1 MGEAMSTEITKIGK
15 CGTFVIPA
23 SLRKKYGLTDGSL
36 VVAEEQD
43 GGILIRPA
51 VAFPIEIY
59 SSERIAEFLL
69 SNAIDTEDYESAV
82 EEVRAMELNPDE
94 IPHVTPPKMS

>member
-1 MGEAMSTEITKIGK
+1 MSTETAKIGK
-15 CGTFVIPA
+15 RGTFVIPA

-51 VAFPIEIY
+51 VAFPIENY
-59 SSERIAEFLL
+59 SPERVAEFLL
-69 SNAIDTEDYESAV
+69 STAIDTEDYKSAL
-82 EEVRAMELNPDE
+82 EEVRKMGLDPAQ
-94 IPHVTPPKMS
+94 IPHATPPEKF